1 MVAKLPDR
9 KRSYA
14 VIIGVSEYEDKWYPR
29 VAEIED
35 SAEKL
40 ASLISSKR
48 MWHLPKENVR
58 ALTGRVTVAE
68 AAAAIE
74 EVTARDDMDGLFIYL
89 CMHGRRWTVEHVPDR
104 ELHFALSDSVKDR
117 PFTHLPFRWLRWRLT
132 KKSKAANTVL
142 VIDSCWSDGTDLG
155 EGAHLSDGAR
165 PGAEQPE
172 PPKIRGKCTM
182 TATRER
188 RPADT
193 KWLKTNFTAFSG
205 AMIEVIENGIEG
217 QGECLTPKMV
227 YNGLREKL
235 AASHPEPD
243 WLADANG
250 DDVFLCRNNQFVRT
264 QSHVSL
270 DELLDRLDGPDPVQP
285 ASYAT
290 AIEEACKR
298 GERLGTVQEVL
309 VKFADKCKSQDVLRL
324 SDRLRSCDATVVNE
338 QADRLIDYWYLRRS
352 GPDIAD
358 LIHQLHELA
367 SKDIDAR
374 EVLGKVED
382 RSPEITADLSAS
394 LREAGCRVCTAIGR
408 RVDGQMLDVWP
419 PEKHAELLA
428 VLH

>member
-1 MVAKLPDR
+1 MGAKLPDR
-9 KRSYA
+9 NCSYA
-14 VIIGVSEYEDKWYPR
+14 VIIGVSEYEDEWYPR
-29 VAEIED
+29 VKAVAD
-35 SAEKL
+35 SAERV

-58 ALTGRVTVAE
+58 ALTGRVTVAD

-74 EVTARDDMDGLFIYL
+74 EATARDDVDGLFIYL

-104 ELHFALSDSVKDR
+104 ELHFAFSDSVKDR
-117 PFTHLPFRWLRWRLT
+117 SFTHLPFRWLRWRLT
-132 KKSKAANTVL
+132 KKSSAASTVL
-142 VIDSCWSDGTDLG
+142 VIDSCWSDGSDL
-155 EGAHLSDGAR
+155 ETGAHL
-165 PGAEQPE
+165 GAEQPE

-182 TATRER
+182 TATRYR
-188 RPADT
+188 QQADA

-205 AMIEVIENGIEG
+205 AMIEVIENGVEG
-217 QGECLTPKMV
+217 QGEYLTPKMV

-250 DDVFLCRNNQFVRT
+250 DDVFLCHNKQFVRT

-270 DELLDRLDGPDPVQP
+270 SELLDRLDDDSYPVQS
-285 ASYAT
+285 AFYAT

-298 GERLGTVQEVL
+298 GERPDAVREVL
-309 VKFADKCKSQDVLRL
+309 VKFAEQCKSQDVLRL
-324 SDRLRSCDATVVNE
+324 SDRLRSCDVATVNE

-367 SKDIDAR
+367 SKDIDAG
-374 EVLGKVED
+374 EVLSTLKD

-408 RVDGQMLDVWP
+408 RIDGRMLTVWP
-419 PEKHAELLA
+419 REKRADLLA